1 MNSIS
6 SFGPGL
12 NSVPKHYILT
22 TSTELKS
29 GLINPNKF
37 VISRYISASHLS
49 IINQSKDYSWSTSV
63 KMPCHPIPFEI
74 IIQGEMNTLPSIESM
89 PMPFDQI
96 SGSLGTTQI
105 PGMPGV
111 RCPTCLAKGE
121 EVWVIPGRAC
131 GACGTGCWI
140 MRLTLECDSIQT
152 HDQSE
157 G

>member
-1 MNSIS
+1 
-6 SFGPGL
+6 
-12 NSVPKHYILT
+12 
-22 TSTELKS
+22 
-29 GLINPNKF
+29 
-37 VISRYISASHLS
+37 
-49 IINQSKDYSWSTSV
+49 
-63 KMPCHPIPFEI
+63 MPCHPIPFEI

-131 GACGTGCWI
+131 GACGTGC
-140 MRLTLECDSIQT
+140 
-152 HDQSE
+152 
-157 G
+157 